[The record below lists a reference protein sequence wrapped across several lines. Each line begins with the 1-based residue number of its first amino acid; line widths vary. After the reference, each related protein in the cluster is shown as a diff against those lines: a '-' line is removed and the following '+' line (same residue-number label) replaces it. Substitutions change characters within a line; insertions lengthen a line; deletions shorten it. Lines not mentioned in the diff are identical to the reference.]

1 MQDVAKKDSLATRR
15 SSSAREGLPR
25 IGFLGVGW
33 LGRRRLQALCE
44 ARAAEI
50 VALSDPSA
58 ECLDECKEWVPQA
71 ERCET
76 FDELLN
82 VSLDAIVIST
92 PSALHAEQSIA
103 ALERGVAVFCQKP
116 LGRNTE
122 EVRAIVGTARRADRL
137 LGVDL
142 SYRHIAGL
150 QKMRELIR
158 AGALGNIFAVDL
170 VFHNA
175 FGPQSPW
182 FYDARLSG
190 GGCVVD
196 LGIHLV
202 DAALWVLDS
211 AVVGVSSR
219 VLAQGHPLAVKPE
232 AVEDFATA
240 RLDLANGAVVT
251 LACSWRL
258 HAGRDAVIE
267 ASFYGTAGG
276 VALRNV
282 DGSFHD
288 FRAERYTGT
297 KTELLAQPPDPWGGR
312 AAVAF
317 ARQLAVDKRF
327 DAEVERQIEVA
338 LALDAIY
345 GRENAASLVA
355 MGAAR

>member
-1 MQDVAKKDSLATRR
+1 MKKSDLPPPKGSEA
-15 SSSAREGLPR
+15 ARLPR
-25 IGFLGVGW
+25 IGFLGAGW
-33 LGRRRLQALCE
+33 IGRRRME
-44 ARAAEI
+44 AIWCAGVAEV
-50 VALSDPSA
+50 VAIADPST
-58 ECLDECKEWVPQA
+58 ECVDECMQWVPAAQ
-71 ERCET
+71 RHET

-82 VSLDAIVIST
+82 VSLDGVVIST

-103 ALERGVAVFCQKP
+103 ALQRGLGVFCQKP

-122 EVRAIVGTARRADRL
+122 EVQSIIDAARRADRL
-137 LGVDL
+137 LSVDL

-158 AGALGNIFAVDL
+158 GGALGNVFAVDL

-175 FGPQSPW
+175 FGPQAAW
-182 FYDARLSG
+182 FYDAQLSG

-202 DAALWVLDS
+202 DAALWILDA

-219 VLAQGHPLAVKPE
+219 VLAQGHPLAMKPE

-240 RLDLANGAVVT
+240 RLDLSSGAVVT

-267 ASFYGTAGG
+267 MSFYGTEGG
-276 VALRNV
+276 AALRNV

-288 FRAERYTGT
+288 FRAEHYRGT
-297 KTELLAQPPDPWGGR
+297 TTELLAEPPDPWGGR
-312 AAVAF
+312 AAVAW
-317 ARQLAVDKRF
+317 AVQLATRNAF
-327 DAEVERQIEVA
+327 DPEVERQIEVA

-355 MGAAR
+355 QGAAR

>member
-1 MQDVAKKDSLATRR
+1 MRTSQAPDSKKSGT
-15 SSSAREGLPR
+15 ARLPR
-25 IGFLGVGW
+25 IGFLGAGW
-33 LGRRRLQALCE
+33 IGRRRME
-44 ARAAEI
+44 AIWRAGVAEV
-50 VALSDPSA
+50 VAIADPSA
-58 ECLDECKEWVPQA
+58 ECVDECMQWVPDAQ
-71 ERCET
+71 RHET

-82 VSLDAIVIST
+82 VSLDGLVIST

-103 ALERGVAVFCQKP
+103 ALQRGLGVFCQKP

-122 EVRAIVGTARRADRL
+122 EVQSIIASARRADRL
-137 LGVDL
+137 LAVDL

-150 QKMRELIR
+150 QRIRELIR
-158 AGALGNIFAVDL
+158 GGALGEIFAVDL

-175 FGPQSPW
+175 FGPQAAW
-182 FYDARLSG
+182 FYDAQLSG

-202 DAALWVLDS
+202 DAALWILDA

-219 VLAQGHPLAVKPE
+219 VLAKGHPLAMKPE

-240 RLDLANGAVVT
+240 RLDLVSGAVVT

-267 ASFYGTAGG
+267 MSFYGTEGG
-276 VALRNV
+276 AALRNV
-282 DGSFHD
+282 NGSFHD
-288 FRAERYTGT
+288 FRAEHYRGT
-297 KTELLAQPPDPWGGR
+297 TTELLAEPPDAWGGR
-312 AAVAF
+312 AAVAW
-317 ARQLAVDKRF
+317 AERLAAANVF
-327 DAEVERQIEVA
+327 DPDVERQIEVA

-355 MGAAR
+355 QGAAR

>member
-1 MQDVAKKDSLATRR
+1 MCDAD
-15 SSSAREGLPR
+15 
-25 IGFLGVGW
+25 
-33 LGRRRLQALCE
+33 
-44 ARAAEI
+44 AAEI
-50 VALSDPSA
+50 VALADPST
-58 ECLDECKEWVPQA
+58 ECLDQCAEWVPDAQRHA
-71 ERCET
+71 T

-82 VSLDAIVIST
+82 VPLDAVVIST

-103 ALERGVAVFCQKP
+103 ALERGLAVFCQKP

-122 EVRAIVGTARRADRL
+122 EVRTIIDAARRADRL

-150 QKMRELIR
+150 QMIRELIR
-158 AGALGNIFAVDL
+158 GGVLGNIFAVDL

-175 FGPQSPW
+175 FGPQAAW

-219 VLAQGHPLAVKPE
+219 VLAQGHPLAMKPE

-267 ASFYGTAGG
+267 TSFFGTKGG
-276 VALRNV
+276 AALRNV
-282 DGSFHD
+282 AGSFHD

-297 KTELLAQPPDPWGGR
+297 KTELLAEPPDAWGGR

-317 ARQLAVDKRF
+317 ARQLAGDKRF
-327 DAEVERQIEVA
+327 DPEVERQIEVA

-355 MGAAR
+355 QGSAR